1 MITFNA
7 SQKIFKLDT
16 PNSSYVIGVGDE
28 SYLLNL
34 YYGAYIPDDNLWANA
49 KRIKSASFSPA
60 NKNIPREEFSTD
72 VAPMEYSC
80 NGTAD
85 MRISALAIKNHC
97 GNASTDV
104 RYVNHRIFKGKPKL
118 EGLPSLYTMSDDDA
132 TTLEVETLDKVTGAR
147 VYLLYTVFEMQTAFR
162 GQEKPVL

>member
-28 SYLLNL
+28 NYLLNL

-80 NGTAD
+80 NGSGD
-85 MRISALAIKNHC
+85 FRISALAIKNVH
-97 GNASTDV
+97 GNTTTDI
-104 RYVNHRIFKGKPKL
+104 RYVSHKLYKGKPSL
-118 EGLPSLYTMSDDDA
+118 APLPSVYVNNDDEAD
-132 TTLEVETLDKVTGAR
+132 TLEILAEDRVTGVKVTLI
-147 VYLLYTVFEMQTAFR
+147 YTAFNA
-162 GQEKPVL
+162 VDAV